1 MGIIIPNL
9 DAYTYRKVHFMRQYG
24 NRALKI
30 ANIGLQGK
38 DNSIEARFRESKFI
52 ENENVAYILGIADS
66 VIINEFDEI

>member
-9 DAYTYRKVHFMRQYG
+9 DTSTYRKVHFMRQYG
-24 NRALKI
+24 DRALKI

-38 DNSIEARFRESKFI
+38 DNSIKARFRESKFI